1 MQKVLFLSHGH
12 PELSKGGAEVASW
25 NLFEA
30 LKEQGF
36 KCMYVA
42 RTDGKS
48 HGGSTFSIRAQDQ
61 VLFHTGMTNWFNLSS
76 SNVKHLF
83 TDLSDLVSGFAPDI
97 IHVHH
102 YAHIGIEV
110 FAALRQAAPNAKIVF
125 TIHEFMAICMHN
137 GQMVKNRSLKLCY
150 KANENDCHDCYPQH
164 SPGDHFLRKQYVLD
178 QFSHVDSFVSPSQ
191 FLADRYI
198 DWGLDEDKI
207 HVIENVLPP
216 TSKLAPRV
224 LAEGEKRT
232 RFAFFG
238 QVNPYKGID
247 ILLEAFLKLP
257 EHVLQTVSLDIHG
270 ANLDKQTG
278 ELKEKVANLLERLE
292 GVVTMRGAYEAH
304 QLAHLLEECD
314 WVVIPSIWW
323 ENSPV
328 VIQEAIAHGRPLI
341 GANIGGMKEKIEG
354 IAGLTF
360 DARSPSSLATKLQ
373 QAMEPACFDGW
384 VEKLSQKNA
393 HLKTHIEFLNSHF
406 IETY

>member
-1 MQKVLFLSHGH
+1 MKKVLFLSHGH

-36 KCMYVA
+36 ECTYVA

-61 VLFHTGMTNWFNLSS
+61 VLFHTGNINWFNLSS
-76 SNVKHLF
+76 SNIKHLF
-83 TDLSDLVSGFAPDI
+83 TDLGELVSSFDPDI

-102 YAHIGIEV
+102 YAHMGIEV
-110 FAALRQAAPNAKIVF
+110 LAALRQAVPNAKIVF
-125 TIHEFMAICMHN
+125 TLHEFMAICMHN
-137 GQMVKNRSLKLCY
+137 GQMVKNRTLKLCY
-150 KANENDCHDCYPQH
+150 KSNENDCHDCYPQH
-164 SPGDHFLRKQYVLD
+164 SPADHFLRKQYLLD
-178 QFSHVDSFVSPSQ
+178 QFSHVDSFVSPSH

-198 DWGLDEDKI
+198 EWGLSKDKM

-216 TSKLAPRV
+216 MPKLAPRA
-224 LAEGEKRT
+224 LLEGEKRT

-257 EHVLQTVSLDIHG
+257 EEVLGVVSLDIHG

-278 ELKEKVANLLERLE
+278 ELKEKVAGILAKLE
-292 GVVTMRGAYEAH
+292 GVVTMRGAYESH
-304 QLAHLLEECD
+304 QLSQLLEECD
-314 WVVIPSIWW
+314 WVIIPSIWW

-360 DARSPSSLATKLQ
+360 EARSSSSLATKIQ
-373 QAMEPACFDGW
+373 QAMEPECFDEW
-384 VEKLSQKNA
+384 VGTLGKKND
-393 HLKTHIEFLNSHF
+393 HLKTHIKFLNSLF
-406 IETY
+406 VETY

>member
-1 MQKVLFLSHGH
+1 MYKVLFLSHGH
-12 PELSKGGAEVASW
+12 PDLSKGGAEVASW

-36 KCMYVA
+36 ECMYVA
-42 RTDGKS
+42 RTDGQS

-61 VLFHTGMTNWFNLSS
+61 VLFHTGMTDWFNLSS

-83 TDLSDLVSGFAPDI
+83 TDLSELVSGFEPDI
-97 IHVHH
+97 IHIHH

-110 FAALRQAAPNAKIVF
+110 LAALRQAAPKAKIVF

-137 GQMVKNRSLKLCY
+137 GQMVKNRTLKLCY
-150 KANENDCHDCYPQH
+150 KSNENDCHDCYPQH
-164 SPGDHFLRKQYVLD
+164 SPADHFLRKQYLLD
-178 QFSHVDSFVSPSQ
+178 QFAHVDCFVSPSQ
-191 FLADRYI
+191 FLAQRYI
-198 DWGLDEDKI
+198 EWGLESHKMQ
-207 HVIENVLPP
+207 VIENVLPATP
-216 TSKLAPRV
+216 KLAPRS
-224 LAEGEKRT
+224 LAEGEKRR

-238 QVNPYKGID
+238 QVNPYKGVD

-257 EHVLQTVSLDIHG
+257 PEVLHTVSLDIHG

-278 ELKEKVANLLERLE
+278 ELKEKVAALLERL
-292 GVVTMRGAYEAH
+292 GGTVTMRGSYESH
-304 QLAHLLEECD
+304 QLSGLLEECD

-360 DARSPSSLATKLQ
+360 DARSSSSLANKIQ
-373 QAMEPACFDGW
+373 QAMQPECFNHW
-384 VEKLSQKNA
+384 VSQLNGNSA
-393 HLKTHIEFLNSHF
+393 ALAQHIELLDQLVGPK
-406 IETY
+406 